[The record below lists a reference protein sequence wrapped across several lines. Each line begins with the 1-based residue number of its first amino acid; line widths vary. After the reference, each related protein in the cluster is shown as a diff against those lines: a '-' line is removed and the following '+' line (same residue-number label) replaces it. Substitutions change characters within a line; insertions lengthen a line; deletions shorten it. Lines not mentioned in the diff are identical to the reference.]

1 MDRQTLRSLA
11 FSLGVDAADADQ
23 DQRNEQRVQFRV
35 LSFRRFVFRVPVHF
49 LVVACGF

>member
-1 MDRQTLRSLA
+1 MRLTRTRINGMS
-11 FSLGVDAADADQ
+11 
-23 DQRNEQRVQFRV
+23 EEYKFRV